1 MVETK
6 DNEMMKM
13 LYLQAEQVKQKKEI
27 KQIISNQNKIIHL
40 LEQNNKQ
47 IVYLSNKKRLKNAI
61 YLLILIFIF
70 SYFNIFEFLINC
82 YNYYF
87 YFSDSLDK
95 IQNIAQNTEIIQS
108 DINQILQK
116 QKQILNLTYNKTGTT
131 VPFSKPI
138 GLNFYKYFN

>member
-6 DNEMMKM
+6 DNELLKN
-13 LYLQAEQVKQKKEI
+13 LKLQAEQVQKTTELTQIIENQKK
-27 KQIISNQNKIIHL
+27 IIIL

-47 IVYLSNKKRLKNAI
+47 FIYLNNKKRLKKAI

-82 YNYYF
+82 FNYYF
-87 YFSDSLDK
+87 YFTDSLNK
-95 IQNIAQNTEIIQS
+95 IQNIAQNTETIQS
-108 DINQILQK
+108 SVDQILQK

-138 GLNFYKYFN
+138 GFNYKYFN